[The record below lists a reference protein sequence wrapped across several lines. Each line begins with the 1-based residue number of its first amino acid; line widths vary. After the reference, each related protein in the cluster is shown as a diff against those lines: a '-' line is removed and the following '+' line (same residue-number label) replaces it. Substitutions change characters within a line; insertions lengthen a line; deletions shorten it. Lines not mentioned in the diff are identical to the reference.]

1 MKSAQESGVLNFIAG
16 FQQVVTSVAD
26 LGSTYN
32 PKPERL
38 KTVNLQAS
46 LAQTNLL
53 QAEVVTN
60 EGIYR
65 NAISARQAIYEPI
78 RKFATR
84 INNAF
89 AITDADPNLKATVK
103 GITAK
108 FRSSSNKSRATASA
122 ASEGSNTSE
131 MPRTHSTAQTGY
143 DNLPGHLRRIIAIIE
158 TVPSYDPAESDLSL
172 NSIKNMASTCD
183 QANSRAM
190 EAENRFNMA
199 RDRRDDFLYNKNT
212 GLIAVTHEVKQYVKS
227 AFGAN
232 SDVAKRIIAI
242 RLA

>member
-1 MKSAQESGVLNFIAG
+1 
-16 FQQVVTSVAD
+16 VVD
-26 LGSTYN
+26 LRSTYN

-38 KTVNLQAS
+38 KTANLQAG
-46 LAQTNLL
+46 LEQTNQL
-53 QAEVVTN
+53 QAAAVTAD
-60 EGIYR
+60 GIYR
-65 NAISARQAIYEPI
+65 NAVSARQAVYEPV
-78 RKFATR
+78 RNFATR

-103 GITAK
+103 NITGK
-108 FRSSSNKSRATASA
+108 FRSTSRKKRATASA
-122 ASEGSNTSE
+122 ASEGSSTSE

-183 QANSRAM
+183 QANARAI

-199 RDRRDDFLYNKNT
+199 RDRRDDFLYNKNS
-212 GLIAVTHEVKQYVKS
+212 GLIAVAHEVKQYVK
-227 AFGAN
+227 AAYGAN